1 MRGEERESEGSKDL
15 RRLYYKYKQGR
26 RKPARRGE
34 VGRKEDKRG
43 KQANMLRRQEEKF
56 TADDGKRG
64 AERRGMVEQN
74 QPQDNSGFV
83 RRKKPIF
90 VTQERRL
97 KAPSLKAVMEE
108 RSYDSRLTDSRL
120 TGSRIDSRLTDS
132 RLDSRLKDSRLDSR
146 LEDSRFDSRLTS
158 NLDSKPKLTL
168 TNSKADSQT
177 NKITDSNPTLENSEQ
192 AKSQLPKRVNTNKR
206 KSAGKENQLYN
217 RIMGLTSKNFGQLQ
231 KVYNPPVNAYMG
243 IPG

>member
-1 MRGEERESEGSKDL
+1 MRRVD
-15 RRLYYKYKQGR
+15 
-26 RKPARRGE
+26 

-43 KQANMLRRQEEKF
+43 KHTNMLRRQEEKF

-64 AERRGMVEQN
+64 AERRGMVKA
-74 QPQDNSGFV
+74 QDNSGMA

-146 LEDSRFDSRLTS
+146 LADSRFNSRLTT

-168 TNSKADSQT
+168 TDSKADSQT
-177 NKITDSNPTLENSEQ
+177 NKIADSNPTLKNSEQ

-206 KSAGKENQLYN
+206 KSAGKVIY
-217 RIMGLTSKNFGQLQ
+217 
-231 KVYNPPVNAYMG
+231 
-243 IPG
+243 

>member
-1 MRGEERESEGSKDL
+1 MGK
-15 RRLYYKYKQGR
+15 
-26 RKPARRGE
+26 
-34 VGRKEDKRG
+34 KEDKRG
-43 KQANMLRRQEEKF
+43 KHANMLRRQEEKF

-64 AERRGMVEQN
+64 AERRGMGEQN
-74 QPQDNSGFV
+74 QPQEKPGFA

-146 LEDSRFDSRLTS
+146 LKDSRLDSRLEDSRFDSRLTS

-168 TNSKADSQT
+168 TDSKADSQN
-177 NKITDSNPTLENSEQ
+177 NKIAESNPTLENSEQ
-192 AKSQLPKRVNTNKR
+192 AKSQLPKRANTNKR
-206 KSAGKENQLYN
+206 KSSGKVIY
-217 RIMGLTSKNFGQLQ
+217 
-231 KVYNPPVNAYMG
+231 
-243 IPG
+243 